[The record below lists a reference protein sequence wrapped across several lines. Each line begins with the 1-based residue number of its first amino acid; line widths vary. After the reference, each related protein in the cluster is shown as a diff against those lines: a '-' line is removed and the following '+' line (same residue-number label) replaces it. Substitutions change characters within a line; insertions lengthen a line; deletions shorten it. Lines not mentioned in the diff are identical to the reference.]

1 MSKDQTLT
9 RKRKR
14 YKLGQEQDQTLTRK
28 GKLYEQG
35 SNINKKKKT
44 IWARTRTRSNINKKK
59 NEYEQGQELKQLRTR
74 PRAIMDEN
82 TLTQNENK

>member
-1 MSKDQTLT
+1 MSK
-9 RKRKR
+9 
-14 YKLGQEQDQTLTRK
+14 DQTLTRK

-44 IWARTRTRSNINKKK
+44 IWARTRTRSSINKKK

-82 TLTQNENK
+82 TLT